1 MGDSWLVLGVFGA
14 AILAA
19 VSAMV
24 VAVGMGVHS
33 RPTTRPAPVPAELQ
47 ARVRTLLRQHS
58 AIHAI
63 REVREATGLG
73 LREAGDVVEALRGRP
88 SPPEHAPGPY
98 EGGAR
103 GSLADRARRLR
114 DGGDLADAV
123 ALVCAETGMTQR
135 EAERFVSALDQSV
148 PF

>member
-14 AILAA
+14 VIL
-19 VSAMV
+19 
-24 VAVGMGVHS
+24 VAVCAMALAVGKGVQN
-33 RPTTRPAPVPAELQ
+33 RPVTTPAVVPAELQ
-47 ARVRTLLRQHS
+47 ARVRTLLGQHR

-73 LREAGDVVEALRGRP
+73 LKEAKDVVDALRSGP
-88 SPPEHAPGPY
+88 LPYPNAPGPY

-103 GSLADRARRLR
+103 GSLAERVRPLR

-123 ALVCAETGMTQR
+123 ALVWAETGMTQR
-135 EAERFVSALDQSV
+135 EAERFVSLLD
-148 PF
+148 